1 MLLKVEGLEVTLSG
15 VSILRNIDIEIAAGE
30 IVGLIGP
37 NGAGKSTLLGA
48 IMGLHVIQKGSIK
61 LNGNEIHRMR
71 TEEIS
76 QLISLT
82 PQEEAVFPFLT
93 VVENLWVAKQEAK
106 KEILN
111 EEVFKIFPMLSE
123 KINQE
128 ASTLSGGQRQALAIA
143 ISLIRNKSLILLDEP
158 TIGLSPIMVNT
169 IMNTIQRIKN
179 KFGLSIFITEQTPRV
194 LDICDRVYVL
204 EGGEIRMQGLAKEL
218 KCDDRICKVYLG
230 MAV

>member
-1 MLLKVEGLEVTLSG
+1 VLLKVEGLEVTLSG
-15 VSILRNIDIEIAAGE
+15 VPILRNIDIEIAAGE

-48 IMGLHVIQKGSIK
+48 IMGLYVIQNGLIR
-61 LNGNEIHRMR
+61 LNGREIHRMR

-76 QLISLT
+76 KLISLT
-82 PQEEAVFPFLT
+82 PQEEGVIPFLT
-93 VVENLWVAKQEAK
+93 VIENLWVAKKGAK
-106 KEILN
+106 NEILN
-111 EEVFKIFPMLSE
+111 EEVLKIFPMLSE
-123 KINQE
+123 KIDQE

-169 IMNTIQRIKN
+169 ILDTIQRIKN
-179 KFGLSIFITEQTPRV
+179 KFGLSIFIAEQTPRI

-204 EGGEIRMQGLAKEL
+204 EGGEIRIQGPANKL